1 MNTILRKAFYI
12 ILLLAAQ
19 FLHAEATQTVDDE
32 ELKDKNSPAPVKI
45 LMLSTF
51 NVSYVQYQQ
60 ESSFFIDALNQSG
73 GSYIVDRFAFDKP
86 RKPYSEKKLAELE
99 NYFEKIRAGEYKV
112 VLIFYGPMLEM
123 VKKQL
128 DTFPN
133 DVKFI
138 VCGMTPSLAHK
149 VPQAPNIYTVYKDV
163 PITEN
168 LQLIRKLFPDRKKV
182 VFLTHWNLIGVEL
195 KRIAESERKN
205 FPDLEIYV
213 PDNAK
218 MSTSEMLGYVDE
230 LGDGVVV
237 LYYSWYN
244 KYAVNA
250 ASLQFM
256 MNTIGNNPKTPLLV
270 MHTALLRYGTV
281 GGYMVSG
288 KELGSRLA
296 ETVRRLVD
304 DGDLPDKSVSTNTV
318 DHVFY
323 INYPMLKLYN
333 VPESAI
339 PNDAVILGKDSGA
352 NAFEKYREYFFWILP
367 AFCAI
372 LTATLFFV
380 FSTIRFRKVAQQIH
394 NVFKNLPVRVMV
406 TDQNENVLLYRVE
419 NKDNCEIKTLRDFSP
434 KLYPRLKG
442 ILDEVLKTRSN
453 KTAEYLLNGRHQRG
467 NFVYLPKEIYGRP
480 CVLGVGFDVNDIY
493 YMGENEKIQN
503 KCLRTVLAE
512 FKGNAS
518 FSTILKSFCE
528 HFRGD
533 RCYLIQYDDKTRTAN
548 LVAEYCA
555 DGIESIGDKM
565 KNSSLPELDMW
576 FEKHKSH
583 NLEEVHL
590 EHHSAIEHSALLQ
603 SRGVKDLYTM
613 PIYFKNRLW
622 GCWGLVFK
630 RKRGILTEVEK
641 QVIPMIAHMIELILL
656 RQSYISELYEA
667 RDKAL
672 VAAQTKSM
680 FLATMSHELRTP
692 LNAVIGFSDLLIR
705 SSSISATDAEY
716 VSGIGY
722 AAKNLLGLINNILD
736 FSKIESEQMKIAQS
750 PTDIGELFRE
760 LYAIYATMAQS
771 KGLELVV
778 HSQSVPPLLL
788 DSGKV
793 KQIMTN
799 LIGNAVKFTEN
810 GFIRV
815 EAKYADSDLTI
826 TVSDTGSGVSEEA
839 KKHIFEP
846 FFQVDGNNSSGY
858 TKGTG
863 LGLVIAKK
871 LAERMNG
878 SLSVSSRVGEG
889 SDFTLVLRG
898 VKAAKLSEAKSAAD
912 SYDAKQLGT
921 GETFRVLVVDDSP
934 VNLKVLGAI
943 LKNLGVEFRT
953 ALSGTEALKILET
966 DSFDAMFTDLRMP
979 EMDGAELAKRIRADR
994 RFDGMKIAVVTADIL
1009 LDKANGNFDCV
1020 LLKPISVASVSG
1032 ILKTLKHIS

>member
-1 MNTILRKAFYI
+1 MNTLLRNIFYI
-12 ILLLAAQ
+12 ALLFAAQ
-19 FLHAEATQTVDDE
+19 LLHAEVPQNKNDE
-32 ELKDKNSPAPVKI
+32 ELKDKSSPAPVKI

-51 NVSYVQYQQ
+51 NVSYVQYQL
-60 ESSFFIDALNQSG
+60 ESSSFIDALNQSG
-73 GSYIVDRFAFDKP
+73 GSYIVDRFTFEKP
-86 RKPYSEKKLAELE
+86 CKPYSEKKLAELE
-99 NYFEKIRAGEYKV
+99 NYFDRIRAGEYKV

-123 VKKQL
+123 VRTRL
-128 DTFPN
+128 HTFPS

-149 VPQAPNIYTVYKDV
+149 VPKAPNIYTVYKEV
-163 PITEN
+163 TITKN

-182 VFLTHWNLIGVEL
+182 VFLTHWNLIGAEL
-195 KRIAESERKN
+195 KRLAEAESKN
-205 FPDLEIYV
+205 FPDLKIYV

-218 MSTSEMLGYVDE
+218 MSTSEMLTYIDE

-237 LYYSWYN
+237 LYYGWYN

-250 ASLQFM
+250 ASLQFL
-256 MNTIGNNPKTPLLV
+256 MNALGNNPQRPLFV
-270 MHTALLRYGTV
+270 MHTSFLCYGTV
-281 GGYMVSG
+281 GGHMVSG
-288 KELGSRLA
+288 SELGARLA
-296 ETVRRLVD
+296 GTVRRLVD
-304 DGDLPDKSVSTNTV
+304 DGDQPDKSVSANTV
-318 DHVFY
+318 ASALYLNHPMFGVY
-323 INYPMLKLYN
+323 NIN
-333 VPESAI
+333 ESAI
-339 PNDAVILGKDSGA
+339 PKDSVIVGKDSGE
-352 NAFEKYREYFFWILP
+352 NAFEKYRNYFFWILP
-367 AFCAI
+367 AFCVI
-372 LTATLFFV
+372 LTSALFLV
-380 FSTIRFRKVAQQIH
+380 FSTIRFRKVARQIH
-394 NVFKNLPVRVMV
+394 NVFKSLPMRVMV
-406 TDQNENVLLYRVE
+406 TDANENILLYRIE
-419 NKDNCEIKTLRDFSP
+419 NEDSCEIKKLRDFSAE
-434 KLYPRLKG
+434 LYPALKN
-442 ILDEVLKTRSN
+442 ILNEVLKTRSHT
-453 KTAEYLLNGRHQRG
+453 TAEYVLHGRHQRG
-467 NFVYLPKEIYGRP
+467 NFVFLPKEIYGRP
-480 CVLGVGFDVNDIY
+480 CVLGVGFDVNDLY

-503 KCLRTVLAE
+503 KCLRTVLSE

-518 FSTILKSFCE
+518 FSMILKSFCE
-528 HFRGD
+528 HFHGD
-533 RCYLIQYDDKTRTAN
+533 RCYLIRYDDKTRTASFDS
-548 LVAEYCA
+548 EYCA
-555 DGIESIGDKM
+555 EGIEPIKDAM
-565 KNSSLPELDMW
+565 KNCSMPELDAW

-583 NLEEVHL
+583 NVEEVHL
-590 EHHSAIEHSALLQ
+590 EHHSTAEKSSLLL

-630 RKRGILTEVEK
+630 RRRGVLTEVEK
-641 QVIPMIAHMIELILL
+641 QAIPMIAHMIELILL

-692 LNAVIGFSDLLIR
+692 LNAVIGFSDLLTR
-705 SSSISATDAEY
+705 SSSISAADAEY

-736 FSKIESEQMKIAQS
+736 FSKIESEQMKITEI

-771 KGLELVV
+771 KGLELRV
-778 HSQSVPPLLL
+778 HSQPVPSLLL

-793 KQIMTN
+793 KQILTN
-799 LIGNAVKFTEN
+799 LIGNAVKFTKN
-810 GFIRV
+810 GFIEV
-815 EAKYADSDLTI
+815 EAKYGNSDLTI
-826 TVSDTGSGVSEEA
+826 TVSDTGSGISEDA
-839 KKHIFEP
+839 QKFIFEP
-846 FFQVDGNNSSGY
+846 FFQVGDNSSAY

-863 LGLVIAKK
+863 LGLVIAKR

-878 SLSVSSRVGEG
+878 SLSISSKVGEG
-889 SDFTLVLRG
+889 SKFTLVLRE
-898 VKAAKLSEAKSAAD
+898 VKAAKISEKKSAAD
-912 SYDAKQLGT
+912 SDGTNPLG
-921 GETFRVLVVDDSP
+921 GGRASRVLIVDDSP

-953 ALSGTEALKILET
+953 AFSGAEALKTLET

-994 RFDGMKIAVVTADIL
+994 RFDEMKIAVVTADIL

>member
-1 MNTILRKAFYI
+1 M
-12 ILLLAAQ
+12 
-19 FLHAEATQTVDDE
+19 HAEAPQNIGEE
-32 ELKDKNSPAPVKI
+32 ELKDKNSPAPVRI

-51 NVSYVQYQQ
+51 NVSYVQYYQ
-60 ESSFFIDALNQSG
+60 ESSFFIDALNRSG

-99 NYFEKIRAGEYKV
+99 NYFARIRAGEYKV

-128 DTFPN
+128 HTFPN
-133 DVKFI
+133 DVKFLI
-138 VCGMTPSLAHK
+138 CGMTPSLAHK
-149 VPQAPNIYTVYKDV
+149 VPKAANIYTVYKDV

-168 LQLIRKLFPDRKKV
+168 LRLIRKLFPERKKV

-195 KRIAESERKN
+195 KHIAEAERKN
-205 FPDLEIYV
+205 FPDLKIYV
-213 PDNAK
+213 PDNVK

-250 ASLQFM
+250 ASLQFL
-256 MNTIGNNPKTPLLV
+256 MNALGNNPKTPLLV

-288 KELGSRLA
+288 KELGARLA

-304 DGDLPDKSVSTNTV
+304 DGDLPDRSVSANTV
-318 DHVFY
+318 KPAFY
-323 INYPMLKLYN
+323 INYPMLKFYN
-333 VPESAI
+333 IRESAI
-339 PNDAVILGKDSGA
+339 PKDAVIVGKESGV
-352 NAFEKYREYFFWILP
+352 NTFEKYRDYFFWILP

-372 LTATLFFV
+372 LTAALFLV
-380 FSTIRFRKVAQQIH
+380 FSTMRFRKVARQIH
-394 NVFKNLPVRVMV
+394 NVFKSLPMRVMV
-406 TDQNENVLLYRVE
+406 TDADENVLLYRIE
-419 NKDNCEIKTLRDFSP
+419 NENSCEIKKLRDFSE
-434 KLYPRLKG
+434 KLYPTLKD
-442 ILDEVLKTRSN
+442 ILNDVLENRSHA
-453 KTAEYLLNGRHQRG
+453 TAEYILHGRHQRG
-467 NFVYLPKEIYGRP
+467 DFVYLPREIYGRP
-480 CVLGVGFDVNDIY
+480 CVLGVGFDVNDLY

-518 FSTILKSFCE
+518 FSMILESFCE

-533 RCYLIQYDDKTRTAN
+533 SCYLIQYDEKTRTAN
-548 LVAEYCA
+548 FVEEYCA
-555 DGIESIGDKM
+555 EGIEPIKEAMQNCSM
-565 KNSSLPELDMW
+565 PELDAW
-576 FEKHKSH
+576 FEKYKS
-583 NLEEVHL
+583 NNAEETRLEY
-590 EHHSAIEHSALLQ
+590 HSTIEHSQLLD

-613 PIYFKNRLW
+613 PIYLKNRLW

-630 RKRGILTEVEK
+630 NRRGMLTDVEK
-641 QVIPMIAHMIELILL
+641 QAIPMIAHMIELILL

-705 SSSISATDAEY
+705 SSSISAVDAEY

-736 FSKIESEQMKIAQS
+736 FSKIESEQMKITQS

-771 KGLELVV
+771 KGLELAV

-788 DSGKV
+788 DSVKV
-793 KQIMTN
+793 KQILTN
-799 LIGNAVKFTEN
+799 LIGNAVKFTKK

-826 TVSDTGSGVSEEA
+826 TVFDTGSGVSEEA
-839 KKHIFEP
+839 QKLIFEP
-846 FFQVDGNNSSGY
+846 FFQVDGNNSAY
-858 TKGTG
+858 AKGTG

-889 SDFTLVLRG
+889 SEFTLVLRG
-898 VKAAKLSEAKSAAD
+898 VRAAKLSEEKSAAD
-912 SYDAKQLGT
+912 SDNVKQLGAGGT
-921 GETFRVLVVDDSP
+921 SRALIVDDSP

-953 ALSGTEALKILET
+953 ALSGAEALKILET
-966 DSFDAMFTDLRMP
+966 DSFDAVFTDLRMP

-1032 ILKTLKHIS
+1032 ILNTLKHIS